1 MNKNE
6 ILLSFTET
14 EKISKLIESI
24 NTSVSLNDNI
34 KVYLNDKATKII
46 KYHNPN
52 IDLNYKQSKF
62 ISYSTYP
69 GFYFMIAY
77 TITHTNHP
85 YLIYFNLDDKYINVL
100 IPIGKDYQQINI
112 NEYIYII
119 RSININPINNKTKTN
134 TKYNINSPTI
144 LVLALYSLLDETII
158 IRKTGLVDSKY
169 SILTCNTMT
178 LCINKANQINKMK
191 LSENEKQK
199 LYNKIYDYYKKKGI
213 ELLNNYFKLLE
224 SKNYSEAHSFLK
236 GGVVKFDKYY
246 GKTRLNNFF
255 KNDKIIIGHLEIF
268 ISLYEIIHSVRMKL
282 LNY

>member
-6 ILLSFTET
+6 LLLTFTEN
-14 EKISKLIESI
+14 EKISKLINSI
-24 NTSVSLNDNI
+24 NTSGTLND
-34 KVYLNDKATKII
+34 KVKLYLNDKASKII

-52 IDLNYKQSKF
+52 IDVNHKQSKF
-62 ISYSTYP
+62 IAYSQYP

-77 TITHTNHP
+77 TLTHSNHP
-85 YLIYFNLDDKYINVL
+85 YLIYFNLDDKYVNVL

-112 NEYIYII
+112 NEYIDII
-119 RSININPINNKTKTN
+119 QTININPINNKTKKQY
-134 TKYNINSPTI
+134 KYNINSPTI

-169 SILTCNTMT
+169 SILTCDSMT
-178 LCINKANQINKMK
+178 LCINKATEINKMK
-191 LSENEKQK
+191 ISENEKQK
-199 LYNKIYDYYKKKGI
+199 LYKKIYDYYRKKGV

-224 SKNYSEAHSFLK
+224 SKKYSEAYSFLK
-236 GGVVKFDKYY
+236 GGVVNFDKYY
-246 GKTRLNNFF
+246 GKTRLNTFF